1 MMTPQTRP
9 LVAKVPPPGTG
20 TDIETDT
27 APRLGL
33 SAVLPHD
40 IALQGFANPRQAA
53 AFFGCSLHHWRML
66 YRSGRVPPPIRLSER
81 VLGWKWST
89 LIAFSKTGNWE

>member
-1 MMTPQTRP
+1 MTPQTKP
-9 LVAKVPPPGTG
+9 LAAKSPPPGSIT
-20 TDIETDT
+20 EAQ
-27 APRLGL
+27 APVVRPDL
-33 SAVLPHD
+33 AKTLPPD
-40 IALQGFANPRQAA
+40 IAMQGFANPKQAA

-89 LIAFSKTGNWE
+89 LIAFSKTGVWE